1 MTDQRKAVFVT
12 GSGGQLG
19 SEIRKISHRFQDYR
33 FVFLTHEDLDIG
45 DPQHVERNLAP
56 AKDDVIINAAAYTSV
71 DRAEDEPENARKANA
86 LGPENLARLA
96 AKSGC
101 LLIHISTDYVFDG
114 ESPRPYKEEDA
125 TAPRN
130 MYGVTKL
137 EGEQA
142 ILRSHAQ
149 AIIIRTSWVYSEFG
163 KNFVK
168 TMLKLLQEKDEIN
181 VVNDQFGS
189 PTYAA
194 DLAEI
199 ILQIIASQ
207 NWHPSVYHY
216 SNEGETSW
224 FGFAQEIRR
233 LTDSSCGINPIP
245 STEFPTPARRPKTR
259 GSPPFRRRTRRPSR
273 SARPRRR
280 PTRTTSCAPCPTA
293 TRWC

>member
-1 MTDQRKAVFVT
+1 MTDQRKTVFVT

-19 SEIRKISHRFQDYR
+19 SEIRKISHRFQDHR

-45 DPQHVERNLAP
+45 DPQHVERKLAP

-114 ESPRPYKEEDA
+114 ESPRPYKEEDT

-142 ILRSHAQ
+142 ILKSHAQ
-149 AIIIRTSWVYSEFG
+149 AIIIRTSWVYSSFG
-163 KNFVK
+163 RNFVK
-168 TMLKLLQEKDEIN
+168 TMLDLGRKRGN
-181 VVNDQFGS
+181 VSVIFEQSGS
-189 PTYAA
+189 PTHAR
-194 DLAEI
+194 DLAEA
-199 ILQIIASQ
+199 ILKIMQSVPDGLALPQI
-207 NWHPSVYHY
+207 YHY
-216 SNEGETSW
+216 SNEGFISW
-224 FGFAQEIRR
+224 YDFAKAIFELANVECQVAPIEIEDYPVRAVR
-233 LTDSSCGINPIP
+233 PVNTVLNKGKIKRDFNVTIPYWRDSLRACLNEMQMVSQ
-245 STEFPTPARRPKTR
+245 
-259 GSPPFRRRTRRPSR
+259 
-273 SARPRRR
+273 
-280 PTRTTSCAPCPTA
+280 
-293 TRWC
+293 